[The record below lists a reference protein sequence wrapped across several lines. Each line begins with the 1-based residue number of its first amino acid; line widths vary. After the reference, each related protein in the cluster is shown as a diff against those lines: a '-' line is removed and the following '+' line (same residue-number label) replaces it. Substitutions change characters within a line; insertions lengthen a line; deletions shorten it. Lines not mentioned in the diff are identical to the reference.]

1 MKSYESVSSLNSDG
15 PKAIVNTDEHYY
27 DSVPIDSIEGDYV
40 YIQPGGSDGTATLP
54 MEDIVEPQLRAESVG
69 HTTETES
76 PERNS
81 NYVNIDYF
89 LQ

>member
-15 PKAIVNTDEHYY
+15 LKTGTSQDDPYY
-27 DSVPIDSIEGDYV
+27 DSVPIDNIEGDYV
-40 YIQPGGSDGTATLP
+40 YIQPSGDNCKPVASAQ
-54 MEDIVEPQLRAESVG
+54 VQLRSNSAVHSNEP
-69 HTTETES
+69 ES
-76 PERNS
+76 PGRNS